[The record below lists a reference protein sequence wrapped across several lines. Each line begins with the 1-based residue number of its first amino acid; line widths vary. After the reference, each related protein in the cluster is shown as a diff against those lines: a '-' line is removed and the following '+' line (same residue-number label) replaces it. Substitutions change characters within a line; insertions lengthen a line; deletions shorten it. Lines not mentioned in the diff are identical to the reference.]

1 MSYIGQGLPADT
13 FQGFVT
19 DSFTG
24 DGSATTF
31 TLSKEPFSE
40 DTLIVVINNVIQ
52 KPTTNFTVSG
62 TTLTIVGTAVASGDV
77 IYAIHMGG
85 PLPIGGAS
93 ELDLNGASDKLIL
106 DTDGDTTISAD
117 TDDQIDIK
125 VGGTDVVTLTNSS
138 LVLKGTTPTLTIGD
152 AGAEDTKIV
161 FDGNA
166 QDFYVG
172 LDDSADDLIIGLGS
186 TVGTTPIISVDEN
199 KDVSIPDG
207 GLTITTDDNTAQL
220 TLTSTDADA
229 NAGPILIMN
238 RNSASPADN
247 DYIGNIQME
256 MENDAGENLDA
267 VSILGQIIDASDGT
281 EDARLYFYM
290 RTAGTMRDAFHI
302 SPTETVF
309 NDDTVDRDFR
319 VETDANAV
327 AFKVDAGNNV
337 AGIMGTGST
346 IQFNIENQNSGGGNS
361 CLLLS
366 NPSSGDQSV
375 QQVNNTTRSSGL
387 SGMSFFRGN
396 SNNGAD
402 VEFIFRGDGE
412 AFCDGSFS
420 GGGADY
426 AEYFE
431 WKDGNSSDEDR
442 VGYSVVLDG
451 NKIVKATDSDDASK
465 IIGVISA
472 NPAVVGD
479 SDILRWKQKFLLD
492 DFGREVTEQITV
504 TEWKGEWT
512 GEDGILQKQHIFS
525 YDTDRIPSDVTVPSD
540 AEVKSEDGNG
550 VKFLRRKTNPDW
562 DKDMAYISREDR
574 KEWDTVGLMGK
585 LRLRKGQPT
594 GTNWIKM
601 RDISDTVEEWLVR

>member
-13 FQGFVT
+13 FQGFTT

-106 DTDGDTTISAD
+106 DADADTTISAD

>member
-1 MSYIGQGLPADT
+1 
-13 FQGFVT
+13 VT
-19 DSFTG
+19 PTDGSVTG
-24 DGSATTF
+24 DKIASNAAITT
-31 TLSKEPFSE
+31 TGAA
-40 DTLIVVINNVIQ
+40 
-52 KPTTNFTVSG
+52 NFNGGIT
-62 TTLTIVGTAVASGDV
+62 
-77 IYAIHMGG
+77 MG
-85 PLPIGGAS
+85 
-93 ELDLNGASDKLIL
+93 
-106 DTDGDTTISAD
+106 
-117 TDDQIDIK
+117 
-125 VGGTDVVTLTNSS
+125 
-138 LVLKGTTPTLTIGD
+138 GTTPTLTIGD

-220 TLTSTDADA
+220 TLTSTDADG

-238 RNSASPADN
+238 RNSSSPADN
-247 DYIGNIQME
+247 DFIGNIQME

-361 CLLLS
+361 CLLLN

-375 QQVNNTTRSSGL
+375 QQANNTTRSSGL

-402 VEFIFRGDGE
+402 VEFIFRGDGNG
-412 AFCDGSFS
+412 FCDGSFS

-431 WKDGNSSDEDR
+431 WKDGNASDEDR
-442 VGYSVVLDG
+442 IGYSVVLDG
-451 NKIVKATDSDDASK
+451 DKIVKATDSDDASK

-492 DFGREVTEQITV
+492 DFGREVTEEITV

>member
-1 MSYIGQGLPADT
+1 MAGIQIDGVNNKIDFDDDADT
-13 FQGFVT
+13 
-19 DSFTG
+19 SIS
-24 DGSATTF
+24 SA
-31 TLSKEPFSE
+31 SD
-40 DTLIVVINNVIQ
+40 DTLVFEVGAATVASWTSTVATFNDSVVI
-52 KPTTNFTVSG
+52 TTADNTD
-62 TTLTIVGTAVASGDV
+62 TLT
-77 IYAIHMGG
+77 
-85 PLPIGGAS
+85 L
-93 ELDLNGASDKLIL
+93 E
-106 DTDGDTTISAD
+106 
-117 TDDQIDIK
+117 
-125 VGGTDVVTLTNSS
+125 
-138 LVLKGTTPTLTIGD
+138 
-152 AGAEDTKIV
+152 
-161 FDGNA
+161 
-166 QDFYVG
+166 
-172 LDDSADDLIIGLGS
+172 
-186 TVGTTPIISVDEN
+186 
-199 KDVSIPDG
+199 
-207 GLTITTDDNTAQL
+207 
-220 TLTSTDADA
+220 STDADA
-229 NAGPILIMN
+229 SGGPVLKIY
-238 RNSASPADN
+238 RNSSSPADSDTTGKINFVARN
-247 DYIGNIQME
+247 DNSQDVTLSAIEQNI
-256 MENDAGENLDA
+256 
-267 VSILGQIIDASDGT
+267 VDASDGA
-281 EDARLYFYM
+281 EDGLLYF
-290 RTAGTMRDAFHI
+290 RTMKDGTITDSFHI
-302 SPTETVF
+302 SPTEVVF
-309 NDDTVDRDFR
+309 NDGSVDRDFR

-361 CLLLS
+361 CLLLN

-375 QQVNNTTRSSGL
+375 QQANNTTRSSGL

-412 AFCDGSFS
+412 GFCDGSFN

-431 WKDGNSSDEDR
+431 WKDGNASDEDR

-512 GEDGILQKQHIFS
+512 GEDGILIKQHIFS

-562 DKDMAYISREDR
+562 DKDVAYISREDR

-585 LRLRKGQPT
+585 LRLHKGQPT

>member
-1 MSYIGQGLPADT
+1 MQVNST
-13 FQGFVT
+13 NV
-19 DSFTG
+19 SVG
-24 DGSATTF
+24 DVNQIL
-31 TLSKEPFSE
+31 LS
-40 DTLIVVINNVIQ
+40 LGGVIQ
-52 KPTTNFTVSG
+52 KPGTDFTVSG
-62 TTLTIVGTAVASGDV
+62 STLTFTTAPAANTSFFAILLGSDNGGTVT
-77 IYAIHMGG
+77 
-85 PLPIGGAS
+85 P
-93 ELDLNGASDKLIL
+93 
-106 DTDGDTTISAD
+106 TDGSVTGDKIASNAAITTTGAANFN
-117 TDDQIDIK
+117 
-125 VGGTDVVTLTNSS
+125 GGITMG
-138 LVLKGTTPTLTIGD
+138 GTTPTLTIGD

-220 TLTSTDADA
+220 TLTSTDADG

-238 RNSASPADN
+238 RNSSSPADN
-247 DYIGNIQME
+247 DFIGNIQME

-361 CLLLS
+361 CLLLN

-375 QQVNNTTRSSGL
+375 QQANNTTRSSGL

-402 VEFIFRGDGE
+402 VEFIFRGDGNG
-412 AFCDGSFS
+412 FCDGSFS

-431 WKDGNSSDEDR
+431 WKDGNASDEDR
-442 VGYSVVLDG
+442 IGYSVVLDG
-451 NKIVKATDSDDASK
+451 DKIVKATDSDDASK

-492 DFGREVTEQITV
+492 DFGREVTEEITV

>member
-1 MSYIGQGLPADT
+1 MSYIGRDIRTGAFRQLDDISS
-13 FQGFVT
+13 GF
-19 DSFTG
+19 
-24 DGSATTF
+24 DGSDTTH
-31 TLSKEPFSE
+31 TMQVNSTNVSVGDVNQILLS
-40 DTLIVVINNVIQ
+40 LGGVIQ
-52 KPTTNFTVSG
+52 KPGTDNGGTV
-62 TTLTIVGTAVASGDV
+62 T
-77 IYAIHMGG
+77 
-85 PLPIGGAS
+85 P
-93 ELDLNGASDKLIL
+93 
-106 DTDGDTTISAD
+106 TDGSVTGDKIASNAAITTTGAANFN
-117 TDDQIDIK
+117 
-125 VGGTDVVTLTNSS
+125 GGITMG
-138 LVLKGTTPTLTIGD
+138 GTTPTLTIGD

-220 TLTSTDADA
+220 TLTSTDADG

-238 RNSASPADN
+238 RNSSSPADN
-247 DYIGNIQME
+247 DFIGNIQME

-361 CLLLS
+361 CLLLN

-375 QQVNNTTRSSGL
+375 QQANNTTRSSGL

-402 VEFIFRGDGE
+402 VEFIFRGDGNG
-412 AFCDGSFS
+412 FCDGSFS

-431 WKDGNSSDEDR
+431 WKDGNASDEDR
-442 VGYSVVLDG
+442 IGYSVVLDG
-451 NKIVKATDSDDASK
+451 DKIVKATDSDDASK

-492 DFGREVTEQITV
+492 DFGREVTEEITV

>member
-1 MSYIGQGLPADT
+1 MSYIGQQLPADT
-13 FQGFVT
+13 FSGFVT
-19 DSFTG
+19 DAFTG

-31 TLSKEPFSE
+31 TLSKAPFSE
-40 DTLIVVINNVIQ
+40 DGLIVVINNVIQ
-52 KPTTNFTVSG
+52 RPTTNFTVSG

-77 IYAIHMGG
+77 IYAIHTS
-85 PLPIGGAS
+85 GAVPS
-93 ELDLNGASDKLIL
+93 TLASKVDVNGLSDGVIL
-106 DTDGDTTISAD
+106 DADADTTISAD

-238 RNSASPADN
+238 RNSASPAD
-247 DYIGNIQME
+247 DDFIGNIQME
-256 MENDAGENLDA
+256 MQNDAGENLDA
-267 VSILGQIIDASDGT
+267 VSILGKIRDASDGT
-281 EDARLYFYM
+281 EDSQLYFYM

-327 AFKVDAGNNV
+327 ALKVDAGNNV
-337 AGIMGTGST
+337 VGIMATGST
-346 IQFNIENQNSGGGNS
+346 IQFNIENQNSGGGNT
-361 CLLLS
+361 CLFLN

-375 QQVNNTTRSSGL
+375 QQSNTTTRSSGL
-387 SGMSFFRGN
+387 SGMSYFRGD

-402 VEFIFRGDGE
+402 AEFNFRGDGN

-601 RDISDTVEEWLVR
+601 RDVSDTVEEWLVR

>member
-19 DSFTG
+19 DTFAG

>member
-1 MSYIGQGLPADT
+1 MSYIGRDIRTGAFRQLDDISS
-13 FQGFVT
+13 GF
-19 DSFTG
+19 
-24 DGSATTF
+24 DGSDTTH
-31 TLSKEPFSE
+31 TMQVNSTNVSVGDVNQILLS
-40 DTLIVVINNVIQ
+40 LGGVIQ
-52 KPTTNFTVSG
+52 KPGTDFTVSG
-62 TTLTIVGTAVASGDV
+62 STLTFTTAPAANTSFFAILLGSDNGGTVT
-77 IYAIHMGG
+77 
-85 PLPIGGAS
+85 P
-93 ELDLNGASDKLIL
+93 
-106 DTDGDTTISAD
+106 TDGSVTGDKIASNAAITTTGAANFN
-117 TDDQIDIK
+117 
-125 VGGTDVVTLTNSS
+125 GGITMG
-138 LVLKGTTPTLTIGD
+138 GTTPTLTIGD

-220 TLTSTDADA
+220 TLTSTDADG

-238 RNSASPADN
+238 RNSSSPADN
-247 DYIGNIQME
+247 DFIGNIQME

-361 CLLLS
+361 CLLLN

-375 QQVNNTTRSSGL
+375 QQANNTTRSSGL

-402 VEFIFRGDGE
+402 VEFIFRGDGNG
-412 AFCDGSFS
+412 FCDGSFS

-431 WKDGNSSDEDR
+431 WKDGNASDEDR
-442 VGYSVVLDG
+442 IGYSVVLDG
-451 NKIVKATDSDDASK
+451 DKIVKATDSDDASK

-492 DFGREVTEQITV
+492 DFGREVTEEITV